1 MDSAELADAELAARI
16 AALPPQKRILFEQ
29 LLAQRQGPS
38 VHELSVTQQGLFFL
52 DAITPGSALY
62 TIAWRCRL
70 TGVLDRDRFARAVR
84 AVVARHAALRTRFD
98 VGDGGPV
105 QVVEPAA
112 AIEVPLEDLTD
123 GPQPQREERLHTRL
137 TELASA
143 GFDLRRGPLLRTVLF
158 RLEQDRHVLALLAH
172 HIIFDYVSTE
182 IFLAE
187 LMRAYDGEDLGSLQ
201 LQYTDFARWQREY
214 LRGERLAEH
223 RDHWVRQLAGADGLL
238 DLPADRPRQAIQS
251 YRGAWYSFCIPGT
264 TMDALRD
271 LARRERVTP
280 FMVYLA
286 AFQVLMHRCSGA
298 GRINVG
304 LAVDTRNRAALRPVI
319 GYFINA
325 VVASTEIA
333 PESSFVDLLDRIR
346 RVCLDA
352 YAHQDLP
359 FDQVVEVVGPARSL
373 SYNPLFQVTCALD
386 EEPPRGVTADG
397 LTLAA
402 VEGMHTGL
410 AKFDLSFGAIMRS
423 THTQVNVDYNTDLFD
438 EATVARL
445 GRCFVTLLNAIA
457 HHPRTAIS
465 ALPLLDDAERRVLTR
480 EWPVGPSLPVL
491 PAVPAVPAVPS
502 RAGAPTR
509 DEGSSRLEVLRA
521 IERWARLRPD
531 AIAVVTAGGE
541 LSYAVLHREV
551 ERMAAALSEQGIGP
565 RHVVGVPAFGDAG
578 LVVAVL
584 AVLSRGAAVMA
595 AQMSAVEELEPASQ
609 DAVAGLPFVD
619 GAAVAYLP
627 VVAGHGPLAVTFA
640 ALDAAI
646 AAAAHELGL
655 TGSDRVAVRNP
666 LGHPDALWELGAALL
681 AGATVQLPATD
692 GSPPAAAPTV
702 AVLARGE
709 SASAGLRM
717 AVTTAD
723 VSVAAGSGVC
733 WAFAPP
739 GVSGPVAWTS
749 QPLDGCGERS
759 IGRPGPGARLY
770 VLDANLRPQPIGVRG
785 ELYVGGDQVALG
797 YPDDPARTARA
808 FVPDPFH
815 SGVRLLRTGQW
826 ARWRPDGT
834 ISLLGRV
841 AEPWQD
847 EHGRHVPTR
856 RVAMAL
862 ARHPAVADAAVLIQR
877 RRRAPAVLTAYVVA
891 AEGCQAPGLREVQR
905 FLGGVVPD
913 YMLPRAVV
921 ALPRLPLDA
930 SGGVDAD
937 ALAVLEP
944 AGGVANATAP
954 PRTAVQ
960 RLLTAAFAQHLAVDG
975 VGVDDDFFDLGGHSL
990 LAIQLLS
997 YVGELFGVAL
1007 ETSLLFRA
1015 ATPGALA
1022 TELAHRLGGEE
1033 QAEQIAQSVEDV
1045 LSMSDAE
1052 VQQRLAAPS
1061 EEATPA

>member
-16 AALPPQKRILFEQ
+16 AALPPHKRVLFEQ

-38 VHELSVTQQGLFFL
+38 AHELSVTQQGLFFL

-70 TGVLDRDRFARAVR
+70 TGVLDRDRFVRAVR
-84 AVVARHAALRTRFD
+84 AVVARHGALRTRFD

-112 AIEVPLEDLTD
+112 AIEVPVEDLTD
-123 GPQPQREERLHTRL
+123 CPQPQREERLHTRL
-137 TELASA
+137 TELASV

-158 RLEQDRHVLALLAH
+158 RLDHDRHVLALLAH

-214 LRGERLAEH
+214 LRGERLEEH
-223 RDHWVRQLAGADGLL
+223 RDHWVRRLAGADGLL
-238 DLPADRPRQAIQS
+238 DLPADRPRPAVQS
-251 YRGAWYSFCIPGT
+251 YRGAWYSFSIPGT

-298 GRINVG
+298 GRVNVG

-346 RVCLDA
+346 RVCLDV

-410 AKFDLSFGAIMRS
+410 AKFDLSFAAIMHS

-480 EWPVGPSLPVL
+480 EWPVGSAL
-491 PAVPAVPAVPS
+491 PAVPAVS
-502 RAGAPTR
+502 SLAGAPAR
-509 DEGSSRLEVLRA
+509 DEGAGRLAVLRA
-521 IERWARLRPD
+521 IDRWASLRPD
-531 AIAVVTAGGE
+531 AIAVVAAGRE
-541 LSYAVLHREV
+541 LSYAVLRHEV
-551 ERMAAALSEQGIGP
+551 ERMAAALGEQGIGP

-595 AQMSAVEELEPASQ
+595 AQMSAVESLAPASR
-609 DAVAGLPFVD
+609 DAVAGLPFAD
-619 GAAVAYLP
+619 GATLAYLP

-646 AAAAHELGL
+646 AAAAQELGL
-655 TGSDRVAVRNP
+655 TGADRVAVLNP

-681 AGATVQLPATD
+681 AGATVQLPDSD
-692 GSPPAAAPTV
+692 GSTPAAAPTV

-709 SASAGLRM
+709 PAPAGLRT
-717 AVTTAD
+717 AVTTAE

-733 WAFAPP
+733 WAYAPP

-749 QPLDGCGERS
+749 RPLDACGERS

-770 VLDANLRPQPIGVRG
+770 VLDANLQPQPIGVRG
-785 ELYVGGDQVALG
+785 ELYIGGDQVALG
-797 YPDDPARTARA
+797 YPDDAARTARA

-815 SGVRLLRTGQW
+815 SGGRLLRTGQW

-877 RRRAPAVLTAYVVA
+877 RRRAPAALTAYVVA
-891 AEGCQAPGLREVQR
+891 AEGSQAPGLREVQR
-905 FLGGVVPD
+905 FLGGMVPD

-944 AGGVANATAP
+944 AGGVASTTAP

-960 RLLTAAFAQHLAVDG
+960 RLLTAAFAQHLAVDE

-997 YVGELFGVAL
+997 YVGELFGMAL

-1015 ATPGALA
+1015 ATPGVLA
-1022 TELAHRLGGEE
+1022 AELAHRLGGEE
-1033 QAEQIAQSVEDV
+1033 QAEQLAQSVEAV
-1045 LSMSDAE
+1045 LSMSDVE